1 MLSFAVS
8 EQVFELGF
16 GFEHRWLVASLNPP
30 HRKMSLVHRV
40 EPLLAILHDTLVR
53 AFVGVIHQVLGPL
66 PNGDIDEDGRA
77 ERANARR
84 VAVLILQSPN
94 KARTR
99 LGEVINLGD
108 LVDEALHRG
117 VMQRRLHLGV
127 VDLREVVLRHLD
139 SLDQCRGLVQST
151 RAKVF
156 C

>member
-16 GFEHRWLVASLNPP
+16 RFKNRRLGASLNPP
-30 HRKMSLVHRV
+30 HREMGLLHRV
-40 EPLLAILHDTLVR
+40 KPLFAILHNTLVR
-53 AFVGVIHQVLGPL
+53 AFVGVIHQMLRTL
-66 PNGDIDEDGRA
+66 PDGNIDENGRA
-77 ERANARR
+77 ERATARR

-117 VMQRRLHLGV
+117 VMQRRLHLGD